1 MNKADIKKTVVSGIG
16 VILLLAIGYGIYTFV
31 QHVNG
36 TSPAQIEARQRAQE
50 AAEQSAKAMRENSQW
65 YQDMMS
71 EPVTVTNSDGE
82 EVTYGT
88 KTATCIESSPVS
100 DN

>member
-1 MNKADIKKTVVSGIG
+1 MKKRNINSIILSCIG
-16 VILLLAIGYGIYTFV
+16 VIALFAICYGIFVFV

-36 TSPAQIEARQRAQE
+36 TSPAQIEARQRANE
-50 AAEQSAKAMRENSQW
+50 AADQSSKALEEAGQW
-65 YQDMMS
+65 TQ

-88 KTATCIESSPVS
+88 QAAPCINSY
-100 DN
+100 N